1 MNHSGPTERGGS
13 MTNEQIIV
21 LVVALLLFACPF
33 LLAFFIYKF
42 LRMKRQRNDA
52 LNSLEVQRR

>member
-1 MNHSGPTERGGS
+1 

-21 LVVALLLFACPF
+21 LVVALLLFACPI

-42 LRMKRQRNDA
+42 LRVKRQRNDA
-52 LNSLEVQRR
+52 LNSLRKVQRR